1 MSKLQVA
8 VLMGGPSLE
17 HDVSLVSGTGIVRAL
32 DDQKYDVYPV
42 LITRAGLWV
51 WRNTPLQAEEKEA
64 FSPDDFLEFSDLVK
78 SQFPDMNQFPAR
90 DLAFLGLHGSFGE
103 DGRVQALFEL
113 AQIPYT
119 GSGILGSA
127 LALDKIQAK
136 KIYESSGILTPK
148 WAILTRAEFEQG
160 EMSKIQSKLDFPWF
174 CKDPVGGSSI
184 AMGKADTETEAL
196 TLLQSLFQKTGQLLI
211 ESCVQGVEVSC
222 GYIENCAP
230 CPATEIRVAKDTF
243 FDFEAKYQ
251 GKSEEITPAEISTE
265 QMVQVQKL
273 AKECHKAL
281 GLDVYSRTDMILS
294 NERIYV
300 LETNTLPGFTPSSLL
315 PQQAA
320 VLGYSYSALLDLV
333 IQNSLEVRPCV

>member
-32 DDQKYDVYPV
+32 DFNKYDVFPV

-51 WRNTPLQAEEKEA
+51 WRNTPLQDSEKQD
-64 FSPDDFLEFSDLVK
+64 FSPDDFLDYADLIKSD
-78 SQFPDMNQFPAR
+78 FPDMNRFPAR

-113 AQIPYT
+113 AGIPYT

-136 KIYESSGILTPK
+136 KVYEASGINTPR
-148 WAILTRAEFEQG
+148 WAMITKADF
-160 EMSKIQSKLDFPWF
+160 QSHGIADLQARLPFPWF

-184 AMGKADTETEAL
+184 AMGKAEDELAAQK
-196 TLLQSLFQKTGQLLI
+196 LLHELFAKTNQLLV
-211 ESCVQGVEVSC
+211 ESCVVGTEVSC
-222 GYIENCAP
+222 GFIENCAP
-230 CPATEIRVAKDTF
+230 CPATEIRVASDTF
-243 FDFEAKYQ
+243 FDFEAKYK
-251 GKSEEITPAEISTE
+251 GKSQEITPAEIPAE
-265 QMVQVQKL
+265 RMVQVQRL
-273 AKECHKAL
+273 AADCHRAL
-281 GLDVYSRTDMILS
+281 GLDVYSRTDMILT
-294 NERIYV
+294 EDEIFV

-333 IQNSLEVRPCV
+333 IQNSLEVRA

>member
-32 DDQKYDVYPV
+32 DSDQYEVYPV

-51 WRNTPLQAEEKEA
+51 WRSTPLQDFEKQE
-64 FSPDDFLEFSDLVK
+64 FSPDDFLEYEGLIKCD
-78 SQFPDMNQFPAR
+78 FPDMSRFPAR

-113 AQIPYT
+113 AGIPYT

-136 KIYESSGILTPK
+136 KIYEASGINTPRWAMLTK
-148 WAILTRAEFEQG
+148 SDFESHGIAEL
-160 EMSKIQSKLDFPWF
+160 QSKLNFPWF

-184 AMGKADTETEAL
+184 AMGKAEDEVSAQK
-196 TLLQSLFQKTGQLLI
+196 LLHELFGKTSQLLI
-211 ESCVQGVEVSC
+211 ESCVVGTEVSC

-230 CPATEIRVAKDTF
+230 CPATEIRVESHTF
-243 FDFEAKYQ
+243 FDFEAKYK
-251 GKSEEITPAEISTE
+251 GKSQEITPAEISPE
-265 QMVQVQKL
+265 RMAEVQKL
-273 AKECHKAL
+273 AASCHRAL
-281 GLDVYSRTDMILS
+281 GLDVYSRTDMILTQD
-294 NERIYV
+294 EIFV

-333 IQNSLEVRPCV
+333 IRNSLEVRS